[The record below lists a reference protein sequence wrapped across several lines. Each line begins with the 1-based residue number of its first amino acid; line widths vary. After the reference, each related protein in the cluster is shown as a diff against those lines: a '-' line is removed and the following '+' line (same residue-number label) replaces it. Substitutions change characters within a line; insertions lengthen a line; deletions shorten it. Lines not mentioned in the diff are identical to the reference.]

1 MTKSMATA
9 AALALALSFPAW
21 TAARADDGVMGDR
34 GLLEENRGPLL
45 GDEAG
50 RPDNHPLVDRDGV
63 AERDSLDERRDQLYG
78 DQEDLGEID
87 DEGAIGRDG
96 GILDDEEGLGED

>member
-1 MTKSMATA
+1 MTKSMVTA

-21 TAARADDGVMGDR
+21 TAARADDGALGGR
-34 GLLEENRGPLL
+34 SLLQENRGPLL
-45 GDEAG
+45 GDGAG
-50 RPDNHPLVDRDGV
+50 RPANHPLVDRDGL

-87 DEGAIGRDG
+87 DEDAIGRG
-96 GILDDEEGLGED
+96 GGVLNDEGLGED